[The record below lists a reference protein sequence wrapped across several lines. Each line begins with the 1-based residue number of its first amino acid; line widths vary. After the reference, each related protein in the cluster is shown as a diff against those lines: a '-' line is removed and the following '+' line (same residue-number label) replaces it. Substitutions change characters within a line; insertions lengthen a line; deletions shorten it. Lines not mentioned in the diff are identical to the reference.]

1 MTLHDSFKLLNI
13 SYLHKLS
20 AYFILIPHLLID
32 LSKTTPVVS
41 GMSSIILCQPHV
53 TIQDRN
59 KMFDSKV
66 KPLKMKYIALG
77 NLE

>member
-1 MTLHDSFKLLNI
+1 MLHDSFKLLTI

-20 AYFILIPHLLID
+20 AYFRLIPHLLID
-32 LSKTTPVVS
+32 LSKTTPLVL

-66 KPLKMKYIALG
+66 NPLKMKYIALG